1 MWNIYYFIDSRNTMN
16 LVPLLYVGFR
26 IIPFILVCFF
36 VLSSILKTDVR
47 GVIFLGLLLINCAVV
62 TVFNSFAGEFDIFNP
77 KTLDPNIAMCNALS
91 VGNTNERVS
100 NIPLNINIVAF
111 TFAYLVYLIAKKKQ
125 VPGNVHSIVFFSVL
139 LSSMILWE
147 YANTCASIGGIF
159 VAMIFGIGLGV
170 GFCEMLDFLAF
181 RYNIKGLHFFSN
193 VTNDDDVCKMTNEDL
208 FECSDE

>member
-1 MWNIYYFIDSRNTMN
+1 MWNIYYLLYSRTTMN

-47 GVIFLGLLLINCAVV
+47 GVIFLGLLLINCGAVM
-62 TVFNSFAGEFDIFNP
+62 VFNALAGGKFTPTTHEQ
-77 KTLDPNIAMCNALS
+77 NIAMCNALS
-91 VGNTNERVS
+91 VGNTNERIS
-100 NIPLNINIVAF
+100 TIPLNINIVSF
-111 TFAYLVYLIAKKKQ
+111 TFAYLVYLIAKKNQ
-125 VPGNVHSIVFFSVL
+125 VTGNIHSILFFSVL
-139 LSSMILWE
+139 LLSMIVWE
-147 YANTCASIGGIF
+147 FFNTCATIGGIIMS
-159 VAMIFGIGLGV
+159 MIFGIGLGV

-193 VTNDDDVCKMTNEDL
+193 ITNDDDVCKMTNEDL

>member
-1 MWNIYYFIDSRNTMN
+1 MLTIYYLLSIIMN

-26 IIPFILVCFF
+26 IIPFILVSFF

-62 TVFNSFAGEFDIFNP
+62 IMFNSLSGSYFESNTPDMN
-77 KTLDPNIAMCNALS
+77 KAMCNALS
-91 VGNTNERVS
+91 IGNTSERIS
-100 NIPLNINIVAF
+100 TIPLNINIVAF
-111 TFAYLVYLIAKKKQ
+111 TFAYLVYLIAKKSQ
-125 VPGNVHSIVFFSVL
+125 VTGNIHSIVFFSVL
-139 LSSMILWE
+139 LSSMIAWE
-147 YANTCASIGGIF
+147 LLNMCASIGG
-159 VAMIFGIGLGV
+159 VVVSLLFGITLGV

-208 FECSDE
+208 FECSSE

>member
-1 MWNIYYFIDSRNTMN
+1 MWNIYYLLYSRTTMN

-47 GVIFLGLLLINCAVV
+47 GVIFLGLLLINCGAVM
-62 TVFNSFAGEFDIFNP
+62 VFNALAGEKFTP
-77 KTLDPNIAMCNALS
+77 TTLEQNIAMCNALS
-91 VGNTNERVS
+91 VGNTNERIS
-100 NIPLNINIVAF
+100 TIPLNINIVSF
-111 TFAYLVYLIAKKKQ
+111 TFAYLVYLIAKKNQ
-125 VPGNVHSIVFFSVL
+125 VTGNIHSILFFSVL
-139 LSSMILWE
+139 LLSMIAWE
-147 YANTCASIGGIF
+147 FFNTCATIGGIIMS
-159 VAMIFGIGLGV
+159 MIFGIGLGV

-193 VTNDDDVCKMTNEDL
+193 ITNDDDVCKMTNEDL